1 MNCRTGIDAT
11 GGLVPVRGRVG
22 WVAHQAT
29 VAESG
34 APAASFPVR
43 VDLPAL
49 SDDQRRRIRIGM
61 TANLAVAD
69 EDHALRA
76 AGD

>member
-1 MNCRTGIDAT
+1 M
-11 GGLVPVRGRVG
+11 
-22 WVAHQAT
+22 AHQT
-29 VAESG
+29 MVAKSG
-34 APAASFPVR
+34 APAASFPAR

-61 TANLAVAD
+61 TANLAVVD
-69 EDHALRA
+69 DDHALRA